1 MRFDVAHTITGIHA
15 ADYERL
21 YFDEAFNEALC
32 AHLKLTRRLIRREE
46 QPGHIFREVAIV
58 PAREVPAPVAKIV
71 GADAL
76 HYTETLDYR
85 LGTGAGTWSTTPG
98 ALPGKITSDGR
109 LMIEEAEG
117 GVVRRVEGHVTV
129 RLFGVGKM
137 IERFIVAD
145 VERGYAE
152 AAAFT
157 QAWLAR

>member
-1 MRFDVAHTITGIHA
+1 MRFDIEHTITGITV
-15 ADYERL
+15 ADFERL
-21 YFDEAFNEALC
+21 YFDEPFNMALC
-32 AHLKLTRRLIRREE
+32 DHLKLTRRLIRRDE
-46 QPGHIFREVAIV
+46 QDGHIYREVAIV

-71 GADAL
+71 GPDAL

-98 ALPGKITSDGR
+98 AMPGKITSDGR
-109 LMIEEAEG
+109 LHIEDAAG
-117 GVVRRVEGHVTV
+117 SVCRRVEGHVTV

-152 AAAFT
+152 AAAFM
-157 QAWLAR
+157 QQWLAR